1 MTTRSASDI
10 FRNLTIRDRN
20 SMGAQKAGYSM
31 CLNRIIHYFIFIFAF
46 ASLVMCPSVHH
57 IGENIQ
63 HDITVKLET
72 KTPKQNPKRN
82 LAFNPLK
89 IVTTARGGISVQF
102 RMLQE
107 LPVFLSAP
115 STLNLSRLSTIRL
128 LL

>member
-10 FRNLTIRDRN
+10 FRHLTIRDRN
-20 SMGAQKAGYSM
+20 SMGAQKARYSM
-31 CLNRIIHYFIFIFAF
+31 CLNKIIHFSLFIFAF
-46 ASLVMCPSVHH
+46 AYLVMCPSVHQV
-57 IGENIQ
+57 GENTR

-72 KTPKQNPKRN
+72 KTSKQSLKRK

-102 RMLQE
+102 RILQE

-115 STLNLSRLSTIRL
+115 FTLNLSRLSTIRL